1 MLKDNVV
8 DGVKN
13 APHRSLFHA
22 LGLTEEEQKRPLVG
36 IVSSYNE
43 IVPGHMNIDKIV
55 DAVKLGVA
63 MAGGTPIVFP
73 AIAVCD
79 GIAMGHI
86 GMKYSLVTRDLI
98 ADSTEAMALAHSFDA
113 LVMVPNCDKNVPG
126 LLMAAARVNVPTV
139 FVSGGPMLAG
149 RVEGKKTSLSSMFEA
164 VGAYNAGKITDEKL
178 LEYECKTCPTCG
190 SCSGMY
196 TANSMNCLTEALG
209 MGLKG
214 NGTIPAVY
222 SARIELAKYAG
233 MAVMDML
240 KKDIRPRD
248 IMTEEAFMNA
258 LTVDMALGCSTN
270 SMLHLP
276 AIAHECGIELNLD
289 IANKISEKTPN
300 LCHLAPA
307 GRTYM
312 EDLNEA
318 GGVYAVMN
326 ELSKKNLLNLDCI
339 TVTGKT
345 VGENIE
351 GCINLNH
358 DVIKPVENPY
368 SETGGIA
375 VLRGNLA
382 PDGSVVK
389 RSAVLPEM
397 LVHEGPAKVF
407 DSEEEAQTAIN
418 EGKIVAGDVVV
429 IRYEGPKGGP
439 GMREMLNPTSAIMGM
454 GLGNSVAL
462 ITDGRFSGATR
473 GACIGHVSPE
483 AASGGMIGVVEN
495 GDIIS
500 INIPENKLELK
511 VDKKIL
517 EERMRNF
524 VPKKKE
530 LSGYLK
536 RYAALVSSGA
546 EGAILK

>member
-1 MLKDNVV
+1 MKKENVV
-8 DGVKN
+8 DGVQN

-22 LGLTEEEQKRPLVG
+22 LGLTEEEQKRPLIG
-36 IVSSYNE
+36 IVSSHNE
-43 IVPGHMNIDKIV
+43 IVPGHMNLDKV
-55 DAVKLGVA
+55 VEAVKLGVA

-79 GIAMGHI
+79 GIAMGHT

-98 ADSTEAMALAHSFDA
+98 ADSTEAMALAHGFDG

-126 LLMAAARVNVPTV
+126 LLMAAARVNIPTV

-164 VGAYNAGKITDEKL
+164 VGAYNAGKINDKKL

-196 TANSMNCLTEALG
+196 TANSMNCLTEAMG
-209 MGLKG
+209 MGLGG

-222 SARIELAKYAG
+222 SARIELAKHAG
-233 MAVMDML
+233 MAVMAL
-240 KKDIRPRD
+240 VRQNICPRD
-248 IMTEEAFMNA
+248 IMTEKALMNA

-276 AIAHECGIELNLD
+276 AIAHECGVELNLD
-289 IANKISEKTPN
+289 IANEISAKTPN

-312 EDLNEA
+312 EDLDQA

-326 ELSKKNLLNLDCI
+326 ELTKKNLLHTDCM

-345 VGENIE
+345 IGENIA
-351 GCINLNH
+351 GSVNL
-358 DVIKPVENPY
+358 DPDTIRPIENPF

-375 VLRGNLA
+375 VLKGNLA
-382 PDGSVVK
+382 PEGSVVK

-397 LVHEGPAKVF
+397 LVHEGPARVF
-407 DSEEEAQTAIN
+407 DSEEEAQAAIN
-418 EGKIVAGDVVV
+418 AGKIVAGDVVV

-454 GLGNSVAL
+454 GLGSSVAL

-473 GACIGHVSPE
+473 GACIGHVTPE
-483 AASGGMIGVVEN
+483 AASGGMIGVVED

-500 INIPENKLELK
+500 INIPQNTIELK
-511 VDKKIL
+511 VDEAVL
-517 EERMRNF
+517 AQRMQNF
-524 VPKKKE
+524 TPKQKE
-530 LSGYLK
+530 LHGYLK
-536 RYAALVSSGA
+536 RYAALVSGGA
-546 EGAILK
+546 SGAILN